1 MCPHANE
8 IWADARYDGKVL
20 SCHHY
25 EWEFDRTTG
34 DCIKGKPCKL
44 AEFAV
49 EIKDGELARSHKSE
63 WQSSPRARIAARI
76 RLPP

>member
-8 IWADARYDGKVL
+8 ICVDARFDGKVL
-20 SCHHY
+20 SCRHH

-44 AEFAV
+44 AKFPV
-49 EIKDGELARSHKSE
+49 EIKDGEIHVDVVGIDTKSACLT
-63 WQSSPRARIAARI
+63 QPVMTVD
-76 RLPP
+76 